1 MSNSDTSSRLQAPAV
16 IMLLLACLSTVIPVT
31 LMNRFADLKDKDQL
45 EDLKGVSPSDIPT
58 HAGLRSVHAGL
69 WSDPFE
75 GLGTSQA
82 SPKTDDAPK
91 TDEAVG
97 KNDKY
102 SELLHRFAKL
112 HVVAVIVPG
121 ENTAT
126 DIEDRTNYRHA
137 VEQAL
142 ANEGYSMEFPGRM
155 SFAQVTWTLEK
166 NETHLSHRSDVPLKL
181 YRRES
186 NSEPK
191 QKPDAKPEPPEGL
204 LVCWIDRRFLG
215 DKPLESL
222 DKVLRQI
229 DGRSTRKTTVV
240 GPMYSSELTTMAEE
254 AVAFEA
260 GQVTLTNWAEW
271 SIVSP
276 AATNK
281 EAQDLAEEYLTSCG
295 FHSTIGTDDRI
306 AEKLVQEIAA
316 RRLHLG
322 KVVIFCEAGATSPG
336 GLKASL
342 ETLLKGA
349 PLKGAI
355 KSPIASSPCKS
366 EQIRS
371 FEYLRGIGS
380 VKRDGSTRVD
390 DYFLRK
396 LDSVVTDEQELSPSS
411 VSAVIVLGD
420 EVHDKVKLTEIA
432 KASFPNATCLTHDL
446 SYLYSTPG
454 NIAFCRGLLV
464 ASHGGLSVKNVPAQ
478 VELEDQQPQE
488 NVKETIEFRDVYQ
501 RSFYQAMTYALNVSK
516 SENKEDSET
525 TIFEIGLQ
533 HPIKIEP
540 GSTKVRWWN
549 LIMFTTSGTAALLI
563 CLFSMDYLQADRL
576 RNLKERLNALLRA
589 DETGLVA
596 FTLVETNM
604 SLMVVGVVVYQ
615 QLRMHTSTFANVMQ
629 VLAALTAL
637 CVVVRIGYALLRN
650 NTQVF
655 GSRFAVNSPTR
666 LRMIDYLLTIWLV
679 AFISIF
685 VILEIF
691 DKEGLQLEPLDAF
704 SGISVWPS
712 IAAFAV
718 VIALSLYWLR
728 KFGQGQLAWQMKGDD
743 LSSLFP
749 SLSHQTES
757 ETGHTAPHHISKHL
771 SIQELSRVIAE
782 RTNHFS
788 EKTPALAFSV
798 DSLARFVVF
807 SLLLC
812 VFGWQFDDA
821 YRHGLWSLIPLPPAR
836 GALAISLGLFLG
848 TLSLLLC
855 LKMSVTAWYQFFVFR
870 RFARCI
876 RETWK
881 LVHDGKIE
889 QKLDQANAVKDLY
902 WACDFLQAGSYWLVR
917 NALWHPSLVL
927 LLFAIS
933 RMPMFETWQVNSE
946 TVLLVA
952 GIPVVLGLISSFLVR
967 AECRRMRD
975 MSGRILLDWTVD
987 PTIVYAAN
995 SPAAISYAAWNR
1007 DEAIN
1012 DELVKIKEFS
1022 KDTKGKIESM
1032 NQGAFVSLWNDPV
1045 VGSILA
1051 IATAMASGPGKGVLD
1066 FLLKM
1071 FA

>member
-1 MSNSDTSSRLQAPAV
+1 M
-16 IMLLLACLSTVIPVT
+16 
-31 LMNRFADLKDKDQL
+31 
-45 EDLKGVSPSDIPT
+45 
-58 HAGLRSVHAGL
+58 
-69 WSDPFE
+69 
-75 GLGTSQA
+75 
-82 SPKTDDAPK
+82 
-91 TDEAVG
+91 
-97 KNDKY
+97 
-102 SELLHRFAKL
+102 
-112 HVVAVIVPG
+112 
-121 ENTAT
+121 
-126 DIEDRTNYRHA
+126 
-137 VEQAL
+137 
-142 ANEGYSMEFPGRM
+142 
-155 SFAQVTWTLEK
+155 
-166 NETHLSHRSDVPLKL
+166 
-181 YRRES
+181 
-186 NSEPK
+186 
-191 QKPDAKPEPPEGL
+191 
-204 LVCWIDRRFLG
+204 
-215 DKPLESL
+215 
-222 DKVLRQI
+222 
-229 DGRSTRKTTVV
+229 
-240 GPMYSSELTTMAEE
+240 
-254 AVAFEA
+254 
-260 GQVTLTNWAEW
+260 
-271 SIVSP
+271 
-276 AATNK
+276 
-281 EAQDLAEEYLTSCG
+281 
-295 FHSTIGTDDRI
+295 
-306 AEKLVQEIAA
+306 AA

-336 GLKASL
+336 GLKANL
-342 ETLLKGA
+342 ESLLKGE
-349 PLKGAI
+349 PLGAGDKDNFEANTVI
-355 KSPIASSPCKS
+355 KSRIARSPCKP

-380 VKRDGSTRVD
+380 LKRDGSTRVD

-396 LDSVVTDEQELSPSS
+396 LDSVVTDEQDLSPSS

-420 EVHDKVKLTEIA
+420 EGYDKVKLIEIA

-446 SYLYSTPG
+446 TYLYSTPE

-464 ASHGGLSVKNVPAQ
+464 ASHGGLSVKNIPAQ
-478 VELEDQQPQE
+478 VELENQQPQE
-488 NVKETIEFRDVYQ
+488 YVKETIEFRDVYQ
-501 RSFYQAMTYALNVSK
+501 RSFYQAMTYALDTSK
-516 SENKEDSET
+516 NENKEESDT
-525 TIFEIGLQ
+525 TIFEIGLL
-533 HPIKIEP
+533 HPIKIEA

-549 LIMFTTSGTAALLI
+549 LVMFSTSGTAALLV

-576 RNLKERLNALLRA
+576 RTLKERLNALLRV
-589 DETGLVA
+589 DETGLAA

-615 QLRMHTSTFANVMQ
+615 QLSMHTSTFTKFMQ
-629 VLAALTAL
+629 VLAVLTL
-637 CVVVRIGYALLRN
+637 FCIVMRVGYVLFRN
-650 NTQVF
+650 NAYLF
-655 GSRFAVNSPTR
+655 GSKSAVNSATGFS
-666 LRMIDYLLTIWLV
+666 LIDYLLTVWLL
-679 AFISIF
+679 AFVSLF

-691 DKEGLQLEPLDAF
+691 DEDGLQLEPLDAL

-712 IAAFAV
+712 IAAFVV

-749 SLSHQTES
+749 SLSHRTES
-757 ETGHTAPHHISKHL
+757 ETGHSASHHTSKHL

-782 RTNHFS
+782 RTHHVALKN
-788 EKTPALAFSV
+788 PVLAFSV
-798 DSLARFVVF
+798 DSIARFVVF
-807 SLLLC
+807 GLLLC

-836 GALAISLGLFLG
+836 GDLAISLGLFLG

-889 QKLDQANAVKDLY
+889 QRFDQANAVKDLY

-995 SPAAISYAAWNR
+995 SPGAIAYAAWNR
-1007 DEAIN
+1007 DEEIN
-1012 DELVKIKEFS
+1012 DEVVKIKDLS
-1022 KDTKGKIESM
+1022 KDTKAKIELM

-1066 FLLKM
+1066 FLLRL